1 MVLEILEYD
10 RYDHCPYKPLHT
22 EEWLNAYF
30 KKNFNTMSYNR
41 FMWWRKFTSKKKPLP
56 NTASFEQKV
65 LNGDFDLSPFK
76 FEAEL
81 VEHTLRKKWH
91 QYPDSADFLEAARM
105 DIARRK
111 RLLEDHEK
119 DENKKLDSFFKA
131 ASKAF
136 QVDKA
141 EIDCLIDSF
150 DGETIVDFYNFLVK
164 KLEDS
169 PL

>member
-1 MVLEILEYD
+1 MEILEYG

-41 FMWWRKFTSKKKPLP
+41 FMWWRKFTSKKKPLT

-91 QYPDSADFLEAARM
+91 QYPDSAEFLEAARM

-119 DENKKLDSFFKA
+119 DEKQKLDTFFKGMA
-131 ASKAF
+131 KSF
-136 QVDKA
+136 RVGIEVIEDY
-141 EIDCLIDSF
+141 LNSF
-150 DGETIVDFYNFLVK
+150 DGDTVKEFYTYLMK
-164 KLEDS
+164 KLEDR
-169 PL
+169 PY

>member
-1 MVLEILEYD
+1 MEILEYGQ
-10 RYDHCPYKPLHT
+10 YDHCPYKPLHT

-41 FMWWRKFTSKKKPLP
+41 FMWWRKYTSKRKPLP
-56 NTASFEQKV
+56 NTASFEEKV
-65 LNGDFDLSPFK
+65 MNGDFDLSPFK

-91 QYPDSADFLEAARM
+91 QYPDSAEFLEAARM

-119 DENKKLDSFFKA
+119 DEKQKLDTFFKGMAKSFNTDIEVIEDYLDSFTGDT
-131 ASKAF
+131 
-136 QVDKA
+136 VR
-141 EIDCLIDSF
+141 E
-150 DGETIVDFYNFLVK
+150 FYIYLMKQLDNK
-164 KLEDS
+164 
-169 PL
+169 PY

>member
-1 MVLEILEYD
+1 MEILEYG

-56 NTASFEQKV
+56 TTASFEEKV
-65 LNGDFDLSPFK
+65 VNGDFDLSPFK

-91 QYPDSADFLEAARM
+91 QYPDSAEFLEAARM

-119 DENKKLDSFFKA
+119 DEKQKLDTFFKGMA
-131 ASKAF
+131 KSF
-136 QVDKA
+136 RV
-141 EIDCLIDSF
+141 EIEVIEDYLNSF
-150 DGETIVDFYNFLVK
+150 DGDTVKEFYIYLMK
-164 KLEDS
+164 KLEDR
-169 PL
+169 PY

>member
-1 MVLEILEYD
+1 MEILEYD

-56 NTASFEQKV
+56 NTASFEEKV
-65 LNGDFDLSPFK
+65 MNGDFDLSPFK

-91 QYPDSADFLEAARM
+91 QYPDSAEFLEAARM

-119 DENKKLDSFFKA
+119 DEKQKLGTFFKGMAKSFRVEIGEIEDYLDSFTGDT
-131 ASKAF
+131 
-136 QVDKA
+136 VR
-141 EIDCLIDSF
+141 E
-150 DGETIVDFYNFLVK
+150 FYIYLMKQLDNK
-164 KLEDS
+164 
-169 PL
+169 PY